1 MAARQSPVIFL
12 GAATALALCGL
23 WWATANAAPPEPD
36 TTAPTTQ
43 PTTTQ
48 PAEQGATPPT
58 TTPTTQ
64 PTAGSLQELT
74 EHTGLLGGLIGGK
87 HDFTGGTR
95 SGRELCLPCHTPH
108 LMRGAPPRLDQR
120 QGGTLPLRPFETA
133 DVVLDS
139 WSLLCLGCH
148 DGVTAPDV
156 YTSAHATMFGDQV
169 GNERLGTTGQSSHP
183 VGIEY
188 PVAVKGYRPRAEV
201 EAAGL
206 PLPDGHI
213 QCATC
218 HDAHNARRIPRML
231 RVSNDR
237 SRLCLTCHEL

>member
-1 MAARQSPVIFL
+1 MGTRRPRVLFL
-12 GAATALALCGL
+12 GAAALALSGL
-23 WWATANAAPPEPD
+23 WWATASAQPS
-36 TTAPTTQ
+36 TSGSTAPTTQ
-43 PTTTQ
+43 PTATAATSQ
-48 PAEQGATPPT
+48 PAGRPLA
-58 TTPTTQ
+58 
-64 PTAGSLQELT
+64 ELT
-74 EHTGLLGGLIGGK
+74 QNTGLLGGLIGSK

-120 QGGTLPLRPFETA
+120 QGGTLPLRPYETA
-133 DVVLDS
+133 GVVLDS
-139 WSLLCLGCH
+139 WSLVCLGCH

-156 YTSAHATMFGDQV
+156 YTSAHATLFGDQV
-169 GNERLGTTGQSSHP
+169 GNERLGTTGLSSHP
-183 VGIEY
+183 VGTAY
-188 PVAVKGYRPRAEV
+188 PTAVHGYRSRAQV